1 MKKNIIYGF
10 VITVMAVLFT
20 ACGSDSKVDPIKVG
34 PYAFFNATTPITI
47 TKSGGGSCSGGTSA
61 SGGLCLAGGTS
72 CSATSCSGTS
82 DSNSTDS
89 SSQISKSDGMYI
101 SVQLL
106 KHGLVAP
113 GELIQMSPFDI
124 AYGAIV
130 NQYVTTDEN
139 GRAMFEYEAP
149 TGSNYD
155 AIRGQ
160 TITIQAIYLD
170 AESTSSTPKVLVT
183 QDFVLQFR

>member
-1 MKKNIIYGF
+1 MKKNIIYSF
-10 VITVMAVLFT
+10 AFIAIAVILT
-20 ACGSDSKVDPIKVG
+20 ACGSNSKTDPIKVG
-34 PYAFFNATTPITI
+34 PYSFFNATTPITI

-72 CSATSCSGTS
+72 CSGTSCGGTS
-82 DSNSTDS
+82 DSNSSTS
-89 SSQISKSDGMYI
+89 SSQISRSDGMYI

-106 KHGLVAP
+106 KEGLALP
-113 GELIQMSPFDI
+113 GELVHMLSFDI

-130 NQYVTTDEN
+130 NQYVTTDQN

-160 TITIQAIYLD
+160 DITIQAQYLD
-170 AESTSSTPKVLVT
+170 PESTSATPKVLLT

>member
-1 MKKNIIYGF
+1 MKKNIIYSF
-10 VITVMAVLFT
+10 TFIAISVLLT
-20 ACGSDSKVDPIKVG
+20 ACGSNSKTDPIKVA
-34 PYAFFNATTPITI
+34 PYSFFNATTPITI
-47 TKSGGGSCSGGTSA
+47 TKSGGGSCSAGTSS

-72 CSATSCSGTS
+72 CSSGSCGSTS
-82 DSNSTDS
+82 DSNSTS

-106 KHGLVAP
+106 NHGLVAP
-113 GELIQMSPFDI
+113 GELIQMLSFDI

-130 NQYVTTDEN
+130 NQYVITDQN
-139 GRAMFEYEAP
+139 GRATFEYEAP

-155 AIRGQ
+155 AIRGKN
-160 TITIQAIYLD
+160 ITIQAQYLD
-170 AESTSSTPKVLVT
+170 PESTSTTPKVLLT